1 MTSDRIIVEAL
12 KLAHRLL
19 CPNPHLRGTGT
30 VLRLREVVHSPSV
43 RSALERG
50 SDSLPAFALRETAR
64 VLSDFSQTPGET
76 IVRIRHVLD
85 DPHLRDALG
94 LGQNVASSGYSDQ
107 TLGRGGG
114 NEGVFSSGRAN

>member
-1 MTSDRIIVEAL
+1 VPKSAPSWYR
-12 KLAHRLL
+12 
-19 CPNPHLRGTGT
+19 
-30 VLRLREVVHSPSV
+30 HSPTTARGRPFPIRAV
-43 RSALERG
+43 GIGAG
-50 SDSLPAFALRETAR
+50 SDSFPAFALRELAR

>member
-12 KLAHRLL
+12 KLAHLLL

-30 VLRLREVVHSPSV
+30 VVRLREVVHSPSV

-50 SDSLPAFALRETAR
+50 SDSLPAFALRGLAR

-85 DPHLRDALG
+85 DPHLHAALG
-94 LGQNVASSGYSDQ
+94 LGQNRRTFGIFGPNPR
-107 TLGRGGG
+107 TRWW
-114 NEGVFSSGRAN
+114 E